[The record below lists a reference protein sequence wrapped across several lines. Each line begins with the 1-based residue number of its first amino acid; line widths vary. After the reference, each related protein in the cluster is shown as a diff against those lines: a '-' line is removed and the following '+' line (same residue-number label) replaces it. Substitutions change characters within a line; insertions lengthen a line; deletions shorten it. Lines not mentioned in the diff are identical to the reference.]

1 MRHSRLN
8 GLNAEEKYVYSKE
21 CRGVYLFSPSHVR
34 LLLEVGALSIKCIVK
49 HCVFRKRVA
58 ALFALKDD
66 KVIRGGALRLNAK
79 VYCVFRKS
87 AAALIFVR
95 LILRA
100 AFFRVYTVWI
110 AFAGFITFV
119 SQRSTQEFIRTR

>member
-1 MRHSRLN
+1 MGCMEKKNTFIRKS
-8 GLNAEEKYVYSKE
+8 AEVFIY
-21 CRGVYLFSPSHVR
+21 FSPSHVR
-34 LLLEVGALSIKCIVK
+34 LLLEVGALSIKCMVK
-49 HCVFRKRVA
+49 HCVFRKRAA

-66 KVIRGGALRLNAK
+66 KVIRGGALSIK
-79 VYCVFRKS
+79 CKS
-87 AAALIFVR
+87 ILCFSKSTAALILVR

-119 SQRSTQEFIRTR
+119 SQRST